1 MRARATPLGSER
13 GQATPEW
20 LGLVLLVGLLLAAL
34 LWAAGAALPRVP
46 LAGAVLERMVCAV
59 RLADDCR
66 SEPALRASYGADL
79 AVALRA
85 HAPTLLYEPGMR
97 ALPVDYR
104 RCREDSCA
112 EGSADGRVTRAASGE
127 RTAAFTHVIDC
138 RRGAPPAA
146 ASGADCSG
154 ERAGNLYLQYWLY
167 YPGSATAEGSTPLKP
182 LIRRASA
189 ALGKPTYHP
198 DDWESYQVRIGPSG
212 RFARASS
219 HHSYSYELGGSGL
232 IPGHRLFRRAD
243 GAIGLKRRP
252 EAVNGWGPE
261 MGTLYVS
268 GGSHAG
274 NARVNRT
281 VARSTR
287 DGRLVLIP
295 LARLAR
301 RERAGFAVTPPWRKR
316 VFFDPEYAGTD

>member
-1 MRARATPLGSER
+1 CEY
-13 GQATPEW
+13 GQAAPEW
-20 LGLVLLVGLLLAAL
+20 LALVAVVALALGAL
-34 LWAAGAALPRVP
+34 IWAARGPLGGLP
-46 LAGAVLERMVCAV
+46 LAGALAERLVCAV

-104 RCREDSCA
+104 RCREDACA
-112 EGSADGRVTRAASGE
+112 EGSADGRVTRAASAE

-138 RRGAPPAA
+138 RRGAPR
-146 ASGADCSG
+146 GGGVDCSG

-167 YPGSATAEGSTPLKP
+167 YPGSATAEGSTPLKS
-182 LIRRASA
+182 LIRRGSA

-219 HHSYSYELGGSGL
+219 HHSYSYELGGSGP

-281 VARSTR
+281 VTRSTR

-301 RERAGFAVTPPWRKR
+301 RERAEFAVTPPWRKR

>member
-1 MRARATPLGSER
+1 MRARATPLDSER

-20 LGLVLLVGLLLAAL
+20 LGLVLVVGLLLAAL

-66 SEPALRASYGADL
+66 SERALRASYGADL

-104 RCREDSCA
+104 RCREDACA

-127 RTAAFTHVIDC
+127 RTVAFTHVVDC
-138 RRGAPPAA
+138 RRGAPPAP

-182 LIRRASA
+182 LIRRGSA

-198 DDWESYQVRIGPSG
+198 DDWEAQ
-212 RFARASS
+212 
-219 HHSYSYELGGSGL
+219 
-232 IPGHRLFRRAD
+232 
-243 GAIGLKRRP
+243 
-252 EAVNGWGPE
+252 
-261 MGTLYVS
+261 
-268 GGSHAG
+268 
-274 NARVNRT
+274 
-281 VARSTR
+281 
-287 DGRLVLIP
+287 
-295 LARLAR
+295 
-301 RERAGFAVTPPWRKR
+301 
-316 VFFDPEYAGTD
+316 